1 MFDLLEITITQ
12 KDKDVLS
19 KRNDFLHGRIP
30 FEKKESGLNTE
41 LYSDYQ
47 CYMCKHY
54 REISS

>member
-19 KRNDFLHGRIP
+19 KSNDFLHDRIP
-30 FEKKESGLNTE
+30 FEKEESELNTE

-47 CYMCKHY
+47 CYMSKHY
-54 REISS
+54 HEISS